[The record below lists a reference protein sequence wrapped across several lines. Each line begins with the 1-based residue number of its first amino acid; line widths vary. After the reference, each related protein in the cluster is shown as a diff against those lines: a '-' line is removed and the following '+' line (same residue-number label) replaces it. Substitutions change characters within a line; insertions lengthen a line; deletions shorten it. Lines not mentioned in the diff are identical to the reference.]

1 MLISLHP
8 KKSSTENR
16 AEMRLGEKMN
26 QLSPNFSR
34 KSLRLCSSGRLNK
47 FRKKNLNNFFLS
59 KGRRKNQSVFLV
71 YSIEEQG
78 LPKCTIEKIYIKQ
91 QVLPPLLWSPRAVK
105 IVPRRCRASQILRLS
120 YVHTRHILTYQPPSR
135 CRKPRWCSPPKSS
148 SPSFQ
153 LSPR

>member
-1 MLISLHP
+1 MGPFGAQKPPKFWFVDQLWPFVCQNDSLVDWDFGP
-8 KKSSTENR
+8 IGANMTPPPT
-16 AEMRLGEKMN
+16 
-26 QLSPNFSR
+26 LS
-34 KSLRLCSSGRLNK
+34 
-47 FRKKNLNNFFLS
+47 FFLS